1 MTDQTYSPNTRR
13 GSGLSRALS
22 EMAVHDWI
30 VLAYATF
37 LLIAVLAAPEGPVR
51 DRSLSQVGG
60 LFTVLV
66 VTLVLVRG
74 RILRDG
80 VVSPLAYR
88 IAIYG
93 TVQISYFFFRELLPL
108 VNSSSLDAE
117 LHALG
122 ELLFGGEPAILLDRY
137 VTPATTE
144 WFAFFYFGYFFVL
157 AVHVVPLLFM
167 SKNPRLMGELTFGML
182 FIFCVG
188 HTLYMVVPGY
198 GPYRAAADQFQH
210 AFPPGLWL
218 DVVMEAVASGGAQK
232 DIFPSLH
239 TAAPTLI
246 TLYAFRHRTVAPF
259 RFTWPLLLFFST
271 NIIVATMFLRWHY
284 VLDVVAG
291 LMLATVGQAL
301 SVVVTDFEL
310 ARRRRLGLDPSWP
323 VFALSGAPSSPLRA
337 SPTLTEGA
345 RAMVKSRR

>member
-1 MTDQTYSPNTRR
+1 VTEKTYVSKTTP
-13 GSGLSRALS
+13 GSSRLRALA

-30 VLAYATF
+30 VLAYASF
-37 LLIAVLAAPEGPVR
+37 LLIAVLAAPAGPVR

-80 VVSPLAYR
+80 IVSPLLYR

-108 VNSSSLDAE
+108 VNSTSLDHE
-117 LHALG
+117 LHTLG

-157 AVHVVPLLFM
+157 AVHVVPLLFL
-167 SKNPRLMGELTFGML
+167 SKNQRLVGELTFGML

-198 GPYRAAADQFQH
+198 GPYRAAADQFQN

-246 TLYAFRHRTVAPF
+246 ALFSFRHRTIAPF
-259 RFTWPLLLFFST
+259 RFTWPVMLFFST

-291 LMLATVGQAL
+291 LLLATLGQAL
-301 SVVVTDFEL
+301 GVVVTDFEL
-310 ARRRRLGLDPSWP
+310 SRRRRSGLDPSWP
-323 VFALSGAPSSPLRA
+323 VFALPRAANAPLRA
-337 SPTLTEGA
+337 PALAESGRMLKT
-345 RAMVKSRR
+345 RR

>member
-1 MTDQTYSPNTRR
+1 MTETTNSPKTTAAPSRF
-13 GSGLSRALS
+13 RALW

-37 LLIAVLAAPEGPVR
+37 LVLAVLAAPAGPVR
-51 DRSLSQVGG
+51 DRSLTQVGS
-60 LFTVLV
+60 LFGVLV

-80 VVSPLAYR
+80 MVAPLAYR

-108 VNSSSLDAE
+108 VNSRSLDAE

-137 VTPATTE
+137 VTPASTE

-167 SKNPRLMGELTFGML
+167 SKNQRLVGELTFGML

-198 GPYRAAADQFQH
+198 GPYRAAAEQFQH
-210 AFPPGLWL
+210 AFPSGLWL

-246 TLYAFRHRTVAPF
+246 ALFSFRHRAIAPF
-259 RFTWPLLLFFST
+259 RFTWPIMLFFST

-291 LMLATVGQAL
+291 LVLATVGQQLGVAA
-301 SVVVTDFEL
+301 TDFEL
-310 ARRRRLGLDPSWP
+310 ARRRRRSLDPSWP
-323 VFALSGAPSSPLRA
+323 VFALPRAASALDGRTALAP
-337 SPTLTEGA
+337 GA
-345 RAMVKSRR
+345 RAMLKSRR